1 MSVEWAP
8 WSWSSFAGRV
18 MKDSRQGRTDLGR
31 KPLGAWLVLATD
43 GRRRQASR
51 ILDRVG
57 WREKTLRAHC
67 PCTLKQ
73 TLRRLVAPPEGHPAT
88 AQWKTVAARIHGAN
102 LYGQPAA

>member
-1 MSVEWAP
+1 
-8 WSWSSFAGRV
+8 
-18 MKDSRQGRTDLGR
+18 
-31 KPLGAWLVLATD
+31 LGACLVLATD

-57 WREKTLRAHC
+57 WREKTLRANC

-102 LYGQPAA
+102 LYGQPAARSVHGEFTLQAIFDRREASALQ